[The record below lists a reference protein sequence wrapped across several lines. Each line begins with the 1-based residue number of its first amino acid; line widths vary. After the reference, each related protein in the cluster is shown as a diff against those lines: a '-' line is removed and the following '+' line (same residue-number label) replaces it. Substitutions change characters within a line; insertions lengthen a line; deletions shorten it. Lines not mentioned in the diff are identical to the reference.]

1 MEGRP
6 IFTTNVTSDKNIH
19 SFEQFLLVRRGL
31 QPITIQGY
39 CRAAK
44 KFIETVGTHFP
55 MHSQVEDYV
64 AEFYRGGYS
73 YSHVTN
79 TSLALERWMEF
90 IESPIKL
97 GRQKKPRTLIK
108 DTLTEAEVT
117 KLIFNC
123 ENIREKAIVTL
134 LAYSGLR
141 NKELCNLKVRDIDF
155 GNNTVRVNSGKG
167 VKDGIVC
174 ISGEATKTLMQYLV
188 EFQRTL
194 DDYLFTTLQYNN
206 KYDGGALRKLVKTL
220 SERAAM
226 TKRVFPQL
234 LRHTLAVNMLMRG
247 AGIFTIKEQLRHV
260 FVDTTLI
267 YLNSVLYNT
276 RSEYDKYVPSYV

>member
-1 MEGRP
+1 MLTESV
-6 IFTTNVTSDKNIH
+6 TTDKNIH
-19 SFEQFLLVRRGL
+19 SFEQFLLVRKGL

-44 KFIETVGTHFP
+44 KFIEKAGTHYP

-64 AEFYRGGYS
+64 AQFYRGGYS

-90 IESPIKL
+90 IDDPLKL

-123 ENIREKAIVTL
+123 ENIRETAMITL

-141 NKELCNLKVRDIDF
+141 NKELCNLKVRDVDF
-155 GNNTVRVNSGKG
+155 GNNTVRVISGKG

-174 ISGEATKTLMQYLV
+174 ISGEATKILMQYLV
-188 EFQRTL
+188 QYQRSA
-194 DDYLFTTLQYNN
+194 DEYLFTTLKFNN
-206 KYDGGALRKLVKTL
+206 KYDGGSLRKLVKNL
-220 SERAAM
+220 GERSEM
-226 TKRVFPQL
+226 KKRVFPQL

-267 YLNSVLYNT
+267 YLNSVLYNCT
-276 RSEYDKYVPSYV
+276 TDTSFTF